1 MFLLTLTPLMLV
13 MSAASVAGKPL
24 FGLLLAIGA
33 CRFALTGVF
42 QATGN
47 VPVEHAAGWL
57 GVPLAVFALY
67 GGLALLLEESYQRM
81 VLPLG
86 RRGRARSSLE
96 GSFANQVRQAEQEAG
111 VRRQL

>member
-1 MFLLTLTPLMLV
+1 MHGSPGALSRSSEP
-13 MSAASVAGKPL
+13 AGSRSP
-24 FGLLLAIGA
+24 
-33 CRFALTGVF
+33 
-42 QATGN
+42 
-47 VPVEHAAGWL
+47 L

-96 GSFANQVRQAEQEAG
+96 GTFAHQVQQAEQEAG
-111 VRRQL
+111 VLRQL